1 MSIKAVRLEIL
12 KPYNGDESKEPVTWN
27 ELGQVLR
34 DVRYACAKAE
44 NYAITQ
50 NYLLE
55 QHKINIKN
63 GVESLPL
70 LLSEDEQ
77 RKRYF
82 YRPLTKMF
90 PYVAGSILNQA
101 ERAAK
106 NRWNID
112 KNEVMRLRQS
122 LPTFKLNVPIPVPE
136 ENYTLRKICE
146 DDKVRYVMD
155 ITLFAKKE
163 RVKNRYSV
171 LLRVKDNSTK
181 TILEKIIKNYENTKS
196 RKTIQIV
203 SSNKKQQKWFCLIPY
218 DFTEKEAELNPDRI
232 MGIDLGIAK
241 AVYYAFNDSYKR
253 GCIDGG
259 EIEHF
264 RKSVRARRIAVQ
276 NQGKYCGEGRIGHGV
291 KRRLKPVE
299 VLREKEKNF
308 RNLTN
313 HRYARRLV
321 EIAVKNQCGT
331 IQMED
336 LTSISKDNVFLKDWP
351 YYDLQTKIA
360 EKASEYGIAFKKINP
375 YKTSQRCSRC
385 GYIDRENRPEQAVF
399 VCRNCGYGA
408 MYLCESCNKE
418 QNHAGKCDSCGGRTN
433 LITVNADYNAAKNI
447 ATKDIEAIIKKE
459 MGKDYNPPKRN

>member
-253 GCIDGG
+253 GYIDGG

-385 GYIDRENRPEQAVF
+385 GYIDRENRPEQAIF

-408 MYLCESCNKE
+408 MHLCESCNKE

-447 ATKDIEAIIKKE
+447 AAKDIEAIIKKE

>member
-12 KPYNGDESKEPVTWN
+12 KPYNEVEGKEPVTWN

-34 DVRYACAKAE
+34 DVRYACAKAQ
-44 NYAITQ
+44 NYVITQ
-50 NYLLE
+50 RYLWE
-55 QHKINIKN
+55 QFKFEYKNQN
-63 GVESLPL
+63 GVYPDAKDFKERTDLYSH
-70 LLSEDEQ
+70 
-77 RKRYF
+77 
-82 YRPLTKMF
+82 LTAMF
-90 PYVAGSILNQA
+90 PEVAASILNQTDQVA
-101 ERAAK
+101 TRK
-106 NRWNID
+106 WN
-112 KNEVMRLRQS
+112 NEKKDVLSLRRS
-122 LPTFKLNVPIPVPE
+122 LTSFKLEVPIPIY
-136 ENYTLRKICE
+136 NKSYKLRKICE
-146 DDKVRYVMD
+146 DDKIIYV
-155 ITLFAKKE
+155 INVNLLSKKSQ
-163 RVKNRYSV
+163 KQTTYSIV
-171 LLRVKDNSTK
+171 LKVKDNSSK
-181 TILEKIIKNYENTKS
+181 TILDRLINQELTQ
-196 RKTIQIV
+196 RGLQIV

-218 DFTEKEAELNPDRI
+218 DFTQKEAELNPDRI

-253 GCIDGG
+253 GYIDGG

-276 NQGKYCGEGRIGHGV
+276 NQGKYCGEGRMGHGV

-385 GYIDRENRPEQAVF
+385 GYVDMENRPEQAVF
-399 VCRNCGYGA
+399 VCQNCGYGA

-418 QNHAGKCDSCGGRTN
+418 QNHAGKCDNCGGRTN

>member
-1 MSIKAVRLEIL
+1 MSIKAIRLEIL
-12 KPYNGDESKEPVTWN
+12 KPYNEDESKEPVTWN

-34 DVRYACAKAE
+34 DVRYACAKAQ
-44 NYAITQ
+44 NYVITQ
-50 NYLLE
+50 RYLWE
-55 QHKINIKN
+55 QFKFEYKNQN
-63 GVESLPL
+63 GVYPEAKEFKERTDLYSH
-70 LLSEDEQ
+70 
-77 RKRYF
+77 
-82 YRPLTKMF
+82 LTAMF
-90 PYVAGSILNQA
+90 PEVAASILNQTDQVA
-101 ERAAK
+101 TRK
-106 NRWNID
+106 WN
-112 KNEVMRLRQS
+112 NEKKDVLSLRRS
-122 LPTFKLNVPIPVPE
+122 LTSFKLEVPIPIY
-136 ENYTLRKICE
+136 NKSYKLRKICE
-146 DDKVRYVMD
+146 DDKIIYV
-155 ITLFAKKE
+155 INVNLLSKKSP
-163 RVKNRYSV
+163 KQTTYSMV
-171 LLRVKDNSTK
+171 LKVKDNSSK
-181 TILEKIIKNYENTKS
+181 TILDRLINQELTQ
-196 RKTIQIV
+196 RGLQIV

-218 DFTEKEAELNPDRI
+218 DFTEKEVELNSDRI

-253 GCIDGG
+253 GYIDGG

-336 LTSISKDNVFLKDWP
+336 LTNISKDNVFLKDWP

-399 VCRNCGYGA
+399 VCWNCGYGA

>member
-1 MSIKAVRLEIL
+1 
-12 KPYNGDESKEPVTWN
+12 
-27 ELGQVLR
+27 
-34 DVRYACAKAE
+34 
-44 NYAITQ
+44 
-50 NYLLE
+50 
-55 QHKINIKN
+55 
-63 GVESLPL
+63 
-70 LLSEDEQ
+70 
-77 RKRYF
+77 
-82 YRPLTKMF
+82 
-90 PYVAGSILNQA
+90 
-101 ERAAK
+101 
-106 NRWNID
+106 
-112 KNEVMRLRQS
+112 
-122 LPTFKLNVPIPVPE
+122 
-136 ENYTLRKICE
+136 
-146 DDKVRYVMD
+146 
-155 ITLFAKKE
+155 
-163 RVKNRYSV
+163 
-171 LLRVKDNSTK
+171 
-181 TILEKIIKNYENTKS
+181 
-196 RKTIQIV
+196 
-203 SSNKKQQKWFCLIPY
+203 
-218 DFTEKEAELNPDRI
+218 

-253 GCIDGG
+253 GYIDGG

>member
-34 DVRYACAKAE
+34 DVRYACVKAE